1 MRREKHARD
10 HEYVH
15 THCRQ
20 VQNPRRCT
28 LALLEAERRGIAHSP
43 SALGPHCLVP
53 PAPQSFAHTPTTI
66 DNLILRV
73 FDWASNPAF
82 EPPARDVRR
91 FSRVSCGDASSH
103 PLFAAPSAAQIA
115 APFANQS
122 GEAIWALGAPPY
134 PQPLMRQVWTEIAY
148 EIFHYFLPG

>member
-53 PAPQSFAHTPTTI
+53 PAPQSFAHVPTRI
-66 DNLILRV
+66 DSIILRH

-82 EPPARDVRR
+82 EPPPRDRWSRGGSLASLALPEPRAGFGSVLARFAVSPGRR
-91 FSRVSCGDASSH
+91 GARGAFFSF
-103 PLFAAPSAAQIA
+103 LEIFFAADVPFSA
-115 APFANQS
+115 
-122 GEAIWALGAPPY
+122 
-134 PQPLMRQVWTEIAY
+134 
-148 EIFHYFLPG
+148 